1 MVLGGVFKSRGLRI
15 ADDNVAAGLNL
26 FSDSAAMDGQIVL
39 SEGRLAV
46 DKNGFASGSRTPSV
60 GTAAT

>member
-1 MVLGGVFKSRGLRI
+1 LRI